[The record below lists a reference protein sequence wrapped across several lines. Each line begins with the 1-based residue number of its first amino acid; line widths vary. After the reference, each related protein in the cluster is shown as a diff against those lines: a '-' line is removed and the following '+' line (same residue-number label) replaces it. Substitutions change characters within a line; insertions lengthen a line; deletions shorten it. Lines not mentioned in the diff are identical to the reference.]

1 MSKNKYQIRYLPIAE
16 KDLKEILSY
25 IQNDN
30 PEAALNLLN
39 EIDENI
45 LQLKSFPYK
54 GKAPEDDYLQSKGYR
69 MLVIKTYIVFYVVDE
84 NIKEI
89 EIRRILH
96 GKRKYKFLL

>member
-30 PEAALNLLN
+30 PNAALNLLN
-39 EIDENI
+39 EIDKSI
-45 LQLKSFPYK
+45 SQLKSFPHK
-54 GKAPEDDYLQSKGYR
+54 GKTPEDDYLQSKGYR

-84 NIKEI
+84 NKNEV

>member
-16 KDLKEILSY
+16 KDLKEIVSY

-30 PEAALNLLN
+30 PKTALNLLN
-39 EIDENI
+39 EIDESISQLNI
-45 LQLKSFPYK
+45 FPYK
-54 GKAPEDDYLQSKGYR
+54 GKTPEDDYLQSKGYR
-69 MLVIKTYIVFYVVDE
+69 MIVIKNYIVFYVVNE
-84 NIKEI
+84 NIKEV